1 MRRTAV
7 YRDPL
12 FLAHQTGRDH
22 LESPER
28 LRTLD
33 RELDRPEVAGQF
45 VFPDFASAT
54 IAAVQANHSR
64 EHIREV
70 AATAAHTAFYL
81 DADTRTSN
89 ASYGAALRAAGAVI
103 DGIERLDR
111 GEIDNGFCLVRP
123 PGHHAERDQAMGFCL
138 FNNVAIG
145 ARWARKRLGYER
157 VMIVDWDVHHGNG
170 TQHSFALGAEV
181 LYCSVHQ
188 FPLYPGSGALME
200 TGEGS
205 GRGYTVNVPLISG
218 HGDAE
223 YARVMEELFV
233 PVGRLYRPDLVLV
246 SCGFDCMAGDPV
258 GSMRVTATGIAG
270 LTRRMVEL
278 AGEVCNGRLL
288 LVLEGGYNLDNMRT
302 GTLAALGEL
311 RGSPLAADH
320 QLLLPPREEVQLA
333 AAALPS
339 HGIDQAIAW
348 ARNWWALP

>member
-1 MRRTAV
+1 MATGLV
-7 YRDPL
+7 HDPV
-12 FLAHQTGRDH
+12 FQDH
-22 LESPER
+22 DPGSYHCESPRR
-28 LRTLD
+28 LEVLAAALAGWPGLADCLELPPRPASDEELTLVHTP
-33 RELDRPEVAGQF
+33 RHLQR
-45 VFPDFASAT
+45 
-54 IAAVQANHSR
+54 
-64 EHIREV
+64 V
-70 AATAAHTAFYL
+70 AATQGRHASL
-81 DADTRTSN
+81 DPDTGTSPQSHQV
-89 ASYGAALRAAGAVI
+89 ARLAAGALI
-103 DGIERLDR
+103 DLCDAALAGRARHGMAL
-111 GEIDNGFCLVRP
+111 LRP
-123 PGHHAERDQAMGFCL
+123 PGHHATPERAMGFCL

-170 TQHSFALGAEV
+170 TQHSFARGAEV

-223 YARVMEELFV
+223 YARVMEELFL

-258 GSMRVTATGIAG
+258 GSMRVTAAGIAC

-278 AGEVCNGRLL
+278 AGEVCKGRLL

-311 RGSPLAADH
+311 RGGPLAADH
-320 QLLLPPREEVQLA
+320 PLLLPPGEEVRLA
-333 AAALPS
+333 AAAVPS
-339 HGIDQAIAW
+339 DGIDQAIAW

>member
-7 YRDPL
+7 YRDPM
-12 FLAHQTGRDH
+12 FLAHRTGRDH

-28 LRTLD
+28 LQPVFA
-33 RELDRPEVAGQF
+33 ELNRPEVAGQLVLPRF
-45 VFPDFASAT
+45 E
-54 IAAVQANHSR
+54 AAPIEAVAANHSSD
-64 EHIREV
+64 HIQTV

-89 ASYGAALRAAGAVI
+89 DSYAAALLAAGAVI
-103 DGIERLDR
+103 DGIGRLHR

-145 ARWARKRLGYER
+145 ARWALRHLGYER
-157 VMIVDWDVHHGNG
+157 VLIVDWDVHHGNG
-170 TQHSFALGAEV
+170 IQHSFAREAEV

-188 FPLYPGSGALME
+188 YPLYPGSGALME
-200 TGEGS
+200 TGEGN
-205 GRGYTVNVPLISG
+205 GQGFTVNVPLLSG

-223 YARVMEELFV
+223 YARVMETLFV
-233 PVGRLYRPDLVLV
+233 PIGRLFRPDLVLV

-258 GSMRVTATGIAG
+258 GSMRLTPAGIAC
-270 LTRRMVEL
+270 LTRRLVQL

-288 LVLEGGYNLDNMRT
+288 LVLEGGYDLDNMRT
-302 GTLAALGEL
+302 GTLAALTEL
-311 RGSPLAADH
+311 RGGPLAADH
-320 QLLLPPREEVQLA
+320 PVFLPPGAEGRLLRDA
-333 AAALPS
+333 APS
-339 HGIDQAIAW
+339 DGIDQAITW

>member
-45 VFPDFASAT
+45 VFPDFPSAT

-89 ASYGAALRAAGAVI
+89 ASYGSALRAAGAVI

-111 GEIDNGFCLVRP
+111 DEIDNGFCLVRP

-170 TQHSFALGAEV
+170 TQHSFARGAEV

-246 SCGFDCMAGDPV
+246 SCGFDCMA
-258 GSMRVTATGIAG
+258 
-270 LTRRMVEL
+270 RRMVEL